1 MLGRL
6 GRIDQV
12 FYSNGQEFV
21 PLQPL
26 TLDQRMQEYNFYVQ
40 DDWQLRPNLT
50 VNVGLRYELNTVP
63 YDAAGVQVVP
73 DKPLDGSQGPVTFEQ
88 AGPGT
93 GGAGSPDNNNFAIG
107 WRGVGSDRQRA
118 SVRGSYRLAYQRLI
132 SWALNVVEQ
141 RQPRRR

>member
-40 DDWQLRPNLT
+40 DDWRAPAEPHGQRGTPLR
-50 VNVGLRYELNTVP
+50 VEHGALRCGGRAGRSRP
-63 YDAAGVQVVP
+63 AARWQP
-73 DKPLDGSQGPVTFEQ
+73 
-88 AGPGT
+88 
-93 GGAGSPDNNNFAIG
+93 GAGHPARRAWHRQSWFNRDNNNFAIG
-107 WRGVGSDRQRA
+107 WRRVGSDRQRA
-118 SVRGSYRLAYQRLI
+118 DVVRGYRLAYQRLI